1 MTSAEEFFSN
11 CQIKPMKLSSH
22 LQRPQVLAPLL
33 DLEEEDEEKGK
44 AEGRRGRRGE
54 RERPNPQFNDIVSIN
69 IFHLMFT
76 IILFI

>member
-22 LQRPQVLAPLL
+22 LQKPQVLAPLL

-44 AEGRRGRRGE
+44 AEE
-54 RERPNPQFNDIVSIN
+54 SNFNGPESFVPLPLVIVLLGLS
-69 IFHLMFT
+69 
-76 IILFI
+76 